1 MASELKRRFL
11 QSIGPLIIYFKWNGL
26 CIDVVQNSKF
36 KNRFAKLLWMCFFLF
51 LNIVSGLYIV
61 VKFVA
66 TASTELFKLG
76 SNFSQM
82 NSLNGVIAHSNPVL
96 FGVLTQISFVTSIQH
111 TVDLTLLPLERVDYN
126 LGRPKLRKVRQIAII
141 SIIFVVMSV

>member
-11 QSIGPLIIYFKWNGL
+11 QSIGPLMIYFKWNGF
-26 CIDVVQNSKF
+26 CIDVVQNSKL

-66 TASTELFKLG
+66 TASIELFKLG

-111 TVDLTLLPLERVDYN
+111 QR
-126 LGRPKLRKVRQIAII
+126 
-141 SIIFVVMSV
+141 